1 MFKNHKKYNTLKLKY
16 DVLSEELEGKI
27 LELNTIKSAKK
38 KQQKLFDEKLKK
50 LTEENIKLKEK
61 LLKEKKNVK

>member
-1 MFKNHKKYNTLKLKY
+1 MFKNLKKYNTLKLKY

-27 LELNTIKSAKK
+27 LELNTLKSAKK